1 MLEGNAGQSINLN
14 VTSYRAWIDDGH
26 LLVVRPLLVFIS
38 GPCCLVEAKT
48 ISWELW
54 MMKGQCDKPE
64 SRLLSFIL
72 RKGKGAVIQKTQSIL
87 WRWWPCH
94 AVLRHRLSSQE
105 WMGQWTHFWH
115 SWSNEH
121 TLWLSCSCWILPTAT
136 VHDFDKLMLVDGWL
150 QVKWPWYKEH
160 ITRLVQSTYFKSEG
174 KALAWTPFSPLV
186 ARMTAFTT
194 SYIPSFAPLEQ
205 GIASH

>member
-1 MLEGNAGQSINLN
+1 VM
-14 VTSYRAWIDDGH
+14 
-26 LLVVRPLLVFIS
+26 
-38 GPCCLVEAKT
+38 
-48 ISWELW
+48 
-54 MMKGQCDKPE
+54 KPE

-87 WRWWPCH
+87 WHCWPCL

-115 SWSNEH
+115 SWGKEY
-121 TLWLSCSCWILPTAT
+121 TLWLGCSCWILPTAT
-136 VHDFDKLMLVDGWL
+136 VHDVDKLMLVDGWL

-194 SYIPSFAPLEQ
+194 SYIPSFAPKEQ
-205 GIASH
+205 VIASH